1 VKAYTKTP
9 YYEGRKGSMVNGG
22 VQCQMVVNTGKKS
35 KTQQGQCATM
45 ITYSFTYLF
54 ETFVGLQ
61 ENWEVEN
68 MHTPIIYVRK

>member
-1 VKAYTKTP
+1 
-9 YYEGRKGSMVNGG
+9 
-22 VQCQMVVNTGKKS
+22 MVVNTGKKS